1 MKQNV
6 TKQHPRS
13 KDVTMQDPRTAKMS
27 QKTCKVSERGIAYE
41 LSDFFGF
48 LVLVFEKQIVPYV
61 FK

>member
-1 MKQNV
+1 
-6 TKQHPRS
+6 
-13 KDVTMQDPRTAKMS
+13 MQDPRTAKMS